1 MKSNSHNPVGTLQ
14 TNVNNN
20 ATAMSNIQM
29 TVLTLQTGLDSVSSQ
44 TGSDAIASLQTDIT
58 TLNNLTFP

>member
-14 TNVNNN
+14 INVNNN

-29 TVLTLQTGLDSVSSQ
+29 TVLTLQTGLDSVSNQ
-44 TGSDAIASLQTDIT
+44 TGSDAIASLRPDIT
-58 TLNNLTFP
+58 TLNNLTFT